1 MKSEWMLNPIDP
13 GGITYQANGNIRDH
27 NKSMSL
33 PVILVNSLIFSYRFS
48 NRYVKIKGKNFFYK

>member
-33 PVILVNSLIFSYRFS
+33 PVILVNSLIF
-48 NRYVKIKGKNFFYK
+48 